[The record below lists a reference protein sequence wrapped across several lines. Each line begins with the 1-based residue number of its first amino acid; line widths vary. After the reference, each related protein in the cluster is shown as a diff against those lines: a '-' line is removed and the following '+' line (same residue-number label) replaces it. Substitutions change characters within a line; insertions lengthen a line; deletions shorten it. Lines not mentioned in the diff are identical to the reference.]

1 MDVLR
6 EIVCVALF
14 VYWLILIARIIVS
27 WFRMPLYG
35 PGRKALD
42 ILYDLTEPVLR
53 PLRGMLPPVRMGM
66 MALDLSPIIA
76 FIIIGILRV
85 SIC

>member
-6 EIVCVALF
+6 EILCVALF
-14 VYWLILIARIIVS
+14 VYFLILFARILSS
-27 WFRMPLYG
+27 WIRMPLYG

-53 PLRGMLPPVRMGM
+53 PLRGMLPPVRMGT
-66 MALDLSPIIA
+66 MALDLSPIVA
-76 FIIIGILRV
+76 FIIIGILRA